1 MPAAFIEVLIP
12 IQESERSCIRV
23 LGVMYMCVRD
33 VDFVSV
39 AMIFLLAFRIV
50 PTQWCFFPPFY
61 CVCLLIVCSFWAFIQ
76 IMFSFVYL
84 YRGRRGRDRMVIGF
98 KTTHATSAYHH

>member
-50 PTQWCFFPPFY
+50 PTQWCFFSS
-61 CVCLLIVCSFWAFIQ
+61 LLLC
-76 IMFSFVYL
+76 M
-84 YRGRRGRDRMVIGF
+84 
-98 KTTHATSAYHH
+98 SAYSLFVLGIYPNNVFFRLFISGPSWP